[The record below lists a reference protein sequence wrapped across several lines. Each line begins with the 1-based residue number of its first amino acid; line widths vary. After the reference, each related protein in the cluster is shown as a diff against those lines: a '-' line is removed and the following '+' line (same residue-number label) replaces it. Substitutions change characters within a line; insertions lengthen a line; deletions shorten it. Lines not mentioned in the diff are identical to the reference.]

1 MIIPGILEQDV
12 EIIDEKIDL
21 VRHFAKTLHI
31 DVIDGVFSPQTTIK
45 DPQVFSKYKEE
56 FNLEAHLMV
65 NNPLEY
71 LDAFANAGFRR
82 FIGHIEM
89 MQNIEEFIAKGQ
101 ILGEVG
107 LALDLNTDLGKI
119 TVPLDDLDVILLMGV
134 KAGASGQAFNKS
146 VLGKIKTLREKSF
159 IPIEIDGGI
168 TDETIVLAKEAGANR
183 FVTTSFLFSQNPI
196 EAFEKL
202 NQAVNS

>member
-1 MIIPGILEQDV
+1 MIIPGILEK
-12 EIIDEKIDL
+12 EEEAIAEKINQ

-31 DVIDGVFSPQTTIK
+31 DLIDGVFSPQATFQ
-45 DPQVFSKYKEE
+45 DPQAFSKYKEE
-56 FNLEAHLMV
+56 FNLEVHLMV

-71 LDAFANAGFRR
+71 LESFANAGFRR

-89 MQNIEEFIAKGQ
+89 MQDLEEFIAKGQ

-107 LALDLNTDLGKI
+107 LALDLDTDLSKI
-119 TVPLDDLDVILLMGV
+119 TVSLEDLDVILLMSV
-134 KAGASGQAFNKS
+134 KAGASGQEFNKS
-146 VLGKIKTLREKSF
+146 VLEKIKALREKSF

-168 TDETIVLAKEAGANR
+168 TDDTIVLAKEAGANR
-183 FVTTSFLFSQNPI
+183 FVTTSFLFSQNPT

-202 NQAVNS
+202 NRALNS